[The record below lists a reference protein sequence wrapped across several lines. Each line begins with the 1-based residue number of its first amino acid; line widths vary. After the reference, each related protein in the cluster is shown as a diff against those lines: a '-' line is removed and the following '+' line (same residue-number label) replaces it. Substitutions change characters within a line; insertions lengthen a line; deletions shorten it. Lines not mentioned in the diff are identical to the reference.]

1 MNVLLLHVRVFASVG
16 AIILFANLLLRLR
29 MMACLRRSRGTWSAK
44 AHQPF
49 GAAARFYG
57 KSLLPGRTSP
67 ALDFSTFYE
76 AR

>member
-16 AIILFANLLLRLR
+16 AIILFANLLLRL
-29 MMACLRRSRGTWSAK
+29 MACLRRIRGTWSAK
-44 AHQPF
+44 VHQPF

-57 KSLLPGRTSP
+57 KSLLPGRTLP
-67 ALDFSTFYE
+67 ALDFSAFYE

>member
-16 AIILFANLLLRLR
+16 AIILFANLLLR

>member
-16 AIILFANLLLRLR
+16 AILLFANLLLRL
-29 MMACLRRSRGTWSAK
+29 MACLRRSRGGWSEK
-44 AHQPF
+44 VHQPF
-49 GAAARFYG
+49 EAAARFYG

>member
-16 AIILFANLLLRLR
+16 AIILFANLLLR
-29 MMACLRRSRGTWSAK
+29 MMACLRRSRGGWSEK
-44 AHQPF
+44 VHQPF
-49 GAAARFYG
+49 EAAARFYG